1 MAGNILGSL
10 NNLVLIVRNLQACLS
25 CKLTLTGFLVHG
37 KQCLLS
43 AANLETL
50 TKTDKGYVYFEL
62 WNLNIPVT
70 FNMACT
76 VFFLMSDLFNLP
88 FKQCAIFS

>member
-10 NNLVLIVRNLQACLS
+10 NNLVLIVRNLQGCLP

-43 AANLETL
+43 AANLETP

-62 WNLNIPVT
+62 WMLSIPVR
-70 FNMACT
+70 FIMAYT
-76 VFFLMSDLFNLP
+76 V
-88 FKQCAIFS
+88 K